1 MAVVLR
7 LSRHGGKKNP
17 FYRIVSTDKQ
27 KKRDGRYLEII
38 GTYNPMVN
46 PSKVVLQ
53 KEKIEKWL
61 AQGAKPTEI
70 VRALIKKNIP
80 GLIEGIEKGRLNKIQ
95 ARRKARKTRVAAGG
109 KAKPKKAAKAKK

>member
-27 KKRDGRYLEII
+27 KKRDGRYLEIL

-46 PSKVVLQ
+46 PSKVVLN

-61 AQGAKPTEI
+61 AEGGKPSQI
-70 VRALIKKNIP
+70 VRSLIKKNIP
-80 GLIEGIEKGRLNKIQ
+80 GLIEGIEKGRLAKIQ
-95 ARRKARKTRVAAGG
+95 AKRKARKTRMAASG
-109 KAKPKKAAKAKK
+109 KVKPKKVAKV